1 MNTNKTSNLFH
12 VSEAANLA
20 LHAMALLAGTGD
32 RLIPTHD
39 LADRLKASAHH
50 LAKVMAALEHAG
62 LVEGVR
68 GPSGGYRLARPA
80 ERITLKA
87 VFESVEGPMRVG
99 KCMFGMPVC
108 GGREC
113 ILGGFF
119 TDVNRQV
126 ADKLTDTKLSEIVL
140 RMDVKH
146 G

>member
-1 MNTNKTSNLFH
+1 MNTNRTSNLFH

-39 LADRLKASAHH
+39 LADRLKASVHH

-62 LVEGVR
+62 LVHGVR
-68 GPSGGYRLARPA
+68 GPSGGYRLARTA
-80 ERITLKA
+80 ERIALKA
-87 VFESVEGPMRVG
+87 VFEAVEGPMRVG
-99 KCMFGMPVC
+99 KCMFGTPVC

-119 TDVNRQV
+119 KDVNQQV
-126 ADKLTDTKLSEIVL
+126 ADKLTDTMLSEIVL
-140 RMDVKH
+140 KIGRKR

>member
-1 MNTNKTSNLFH
+1 MQSNKTSNLFH

-32 RLIPTHD
+32 RLLRTQDI
-39 LADRLKASAHH
+39 AERLKASAHH
-50 LAKVMAALEHAG
+50 LAKVMANLERAG
-62 LVEGVR
+62 LVQGVR

-80 ERITLKA
+80 ERIALKA
-87 VFESVEGPMRVG
+87 VFEAIEGPMRVG

-108 GGREC
+108 GGRGC

-119 TDVNRQV
+119 KDVNQQV
-126 ADKLTDTKLSEIVL
+126 ADKLSGTMLSEIVL
-140 RMDVKH
+140 KMGTKH

>member
-1 MNTNKTSNLFH
+1 MQSNKTSNLFH

-32 RLIPTHD
+32 RLVPTRD
-39 LADRLKASAHH
+39 LAERLKASAHH
-50 LAKVMAALEHAG
+50 LAKVMADLERNG
-62 LVEGVR
+62 LVQGVR

-87 VFESVEGPMRVG
+87 VFEAIEGPLRVG

-119 TDVNRQV
+119 KDVNQQV
-126 ADKLTDTKLSEIVL
+126 ADKLTNTMLSEIVL
-140 RMDVKH
+140 KMGGRR